1 MLTDEDRAK
10 LVELDEVLRVEILD
24 ITLDN
29 LDTVLLEHTS
39 LFDRATT
46 DLPELRNTVS
56 TAKDD
61 IAKVHSSLDV
71 QIRDVAAKQ
80 GVKITENKIEATI
93 QLDPLYLEALTEYRQ
108 AKLDLAQVERTRDLL
123 FQREWSIREL
133 VKLYM
138 GEYWGIS
145 GIHDRTVTSDS
156 VAVESVKR
164 SLRAKQGGSRTTT
177 GRADAGGSEAVTES
191 TTKTQAYAKPR
202 AFKRG

>member
-1 MLTDEDRAK
+1 MRTDEDRVELA
-10 LVELDEVLRVEILD
+10 ELDEALRIEILD
-24 ITLDN
+24 VTLDN
-29 LDTVLLEHTS
+29 LDTVLLEHTG

-46 DLPELRNTVS
+46 NLPELRDAVS
-56 TAKDD
+56 TTKDD
-61 IAKVHSSLDV
+61 IAKVHGSLDA
-71 QIRDVAAKQ
+71 QIRDAAAKQ

-93 QLDPLYLEALTEYRQ
+93 QSDPLYLEALTEYRQ
-108 AKLDLAQVERTRDLL
+108 ARLDLGQVERTRDLL

-156 VAVESVKR
+156 VAAESVKR
-164 SLRAKQGGSRTTT
+164 SLRVKQGGSKAITEPTTET
-177 GRADAGGSEAVTES
+177 RAFAQ
-191 TTKTQAYAKPR
+191 KR